1 LSRRPAGAISETRSI
16 ETAILFKASPMSLSL
31 LLQSSAAIQIHVVTA
46 VLALFIG
53 AILLLAR
60 KGTGSHRLLG
70 RVWIGLMVTTALS
83 SFFIHSLR
91 LYFGF
96 SPIHILSVLTLIGS
110 WQAVVAAR
118 AGRIAEH
125 RRHVGNLY
133 TFALLTAG
141 AFTLLPGRLMHKL
154 LIGEEQGQV
163 HLIAIGVLLATVAL
177 LQWWLRRRGAR
188 LPT

>member
-1 LSRRPAGAISETRSI
+1 
-16 ETAILFKASPMSLSL
+16 MSFSL
-31 LLQSSAAIQIHVVTA
+31 LLQAAPAIQIHVATA
-46 VLALFIG
+46 LLAL
-53 AILLLAR
+53 LLGTYLLIAP
-60 KGTGSHRLLG
+60 KGTVTHRMLG
-70 RVWIGLMVTTALS
+70 RIWIGVMVVTSLS

-91 LYFGF
+91 LYYGF

-133 TFALLTAG
+133 SLALLTAG

-154 LIGEEQGQV
+154 LFGEGQGQV
-163 HLIAIGVLLATVAL
+163 HVLAIGMLLVVVVLF
-177 LQWWLRRRGAR
+177 QWWLRLGGERHKA
-188 LPT
+188 

>member
-1 LSRRPAGAISETRSI
+1 
-16 ETAILFKASPMSLSL
+16 MSLSL
-31 LLQSSAAIQIHVVTA
+31 LSQSSLAIQIHVTA
-46 VLALFIG
+46 AGSALVLG
-53 AILLLAR
+53 AILLVAR
-60 KGTGSHRLLG
+60 KGTRFHRLLG
-70 RVWIGLMVTTALS
+70 RTWIGLLLIAALS
-83 SFFIHSLR
+83 SFFIQSLR

-110 WQAVVAAR
+110 FQAVAAAR

-154 LIGEEQGQV
+154 LFGEAQGQV
-163 HLIAIGVLLATVAL
+163 HLIAIGLLLTVACL
-177 LQWWLRRRGAR
+177 LQWWLRRGDGRF
-188 LPT
+188 LV

>member
-1 LSRRPAGAISETRSI
+1 
-16 ETAILFKASPMSLSL
+16 MSLSL
-31 LLQSSAAIQIHVVTA
+31 LLQSDPAIQIHVFTA
-46 VLALFIG
+46 LSA
-53 AILLLAR
+53 LLLGTYLLIAR
-60 KGTGSHRLLG
+60 KGTRTHRICG
-70 RVWIGLMVTTALS
+70 RIWIGVMVVTSLS

-133 TFALLTAG
+133 SLALLTAG

-154 LIGEEQGQV
+154 LFGEGQGQV
-163 HLIAIGVLLATVAL
+163 HLLAIGMLLVVVVLF
-177 LQWWLRRRGAR
+177 QWWVRQGDTRHKA
-188 LPT
+188 

>member
-1 LSRRPAGAISETRSI
+1 
-16 ETAILFKASPMSLSL
+16 MSFSL
-31 LLQSSAAIQIHVVTA
+31 LLQAAPAIQIHVATA
-46 VLALFIG
+46 FLALLLG
-53 AILLLAR
+53 AYLLIAP
-60 KGTGSHRLLG
+60 KGTKTHRMLG
-70 RVWIGLMVTTALS
+70 RIWIGVMVVTSLS

-96 SPIHILSVLTLIGS
+96 SPIHILSVMTLIGS

-133 TFALLTAG
+133 SLALLTAG

-154 LIGEEQGQV
+154 LFGEGQGQV
-163 HLIAIGVLLATVAL
+163 HLLAIGMLLVVVAL
-177 LQWWLRRRGAR
+177 FQWWLRQGGQRHKA
-188 LPT
+188 

>member
-1 LSRRPAGAISETRSI
+1 
-16 ETAILFKASPMSLSL
+16 MSFSL
-31 LLQSSAAIQIHVVTA
+31 LLQAAPAIQIHVATA
-46 VLALFIG
+46 LLAL
-53 AILLLAR
+53 LLGTYLLIAP
-60 KGTGSHRLLG
+60 KGTGTHRMLG
-70 RVWIGLMVTTALS
+70 RIWIGVMVVTSLS

-91 LYFGF
+91 LYYGF

-133 TFALLTAG
+133 SLALLTAG

-154 LIGEEQGQV
+154 LFGEGQGQV
-163 HLIAIGVLLATVAL
+163 HLLAIGMLLVVVVLF
-177 LQWWLRRRGAR
+177 QWWVRQGDAR
-188 LPT
+188 HKA

>member
-1 LSRRPAGAISETRSI
+1 
-16 ETAILFKASPMSLSL
+16 MSLSL
-31 LLQSSAAIQIHVVTA
+31 LLQAAPAIQIHVATA
-46 VLALFIG
+46 LVA
-53 AILLLAR
+53 LLLGTYLLIAP
-60 KGTGSHRLLG
+60 KGTGTHRMLG
-70 RVWIGLMVTTALS
+70 RIWIGVMVVTSLS

-133 TFALLTAG
+133 SLALLTAG

-154 LIGEEQGQV
+154 LFGEGQGQV
-163 HLIAIGVLLATVAL
+163 HLLAICMLLVVVVLF
-177 LQWWLRRRGAR
+177 QWWVRHGDTRHKA
-188 LPT
+188 